1 MTSDYTPDDDKQ
13 STIEQT
19 DGGIALYHR
28 VLPDEGAPES
38 VKSVW
43 QLLKTAFE
51 NTTRPEIVLAVDI
64 EGHRDDD
71 DGELTG
77 EITHFL
83 TEFLYPVGAA
93 VATEIIVNGEAAD
106 TSDKGIEAVG
116 IESERTDEITSLI
129 PDGME
134 VGDFVR
140 ETAVVSAYRHKDD
153 TFAYVL
159 IFEDQYT
166 ELSEVQEMSDT
177 EILEK
182 TVEQF

>member
-1 MTSDYTPDDDKQ
+1 MTSDYSPDDEDKQ

-19 DGGIALYHR
+19 DGRIALCHR

-64 EGHRDDD
+64 EGHRDDS
-71 DGELTG
+71 GELTG

-83 TEFLYPVGAA
+83 TEFFYPVGAA
-93 VATEIIVNGEAAD
+93 VATEVIVNGEAAD

-140 ETAVVSAYRHKDD
+140 ETAVISAYRDKDD
-153 TFAYVL
+153 TFAFAL

-166 ELSEVQEMSDT
+166 ELTERQGMTDT